1 MHPGETEPVTA
12 AESHEEIARLEDEI
26 EKLAET
32 LERCRKI
39 EIAAK
44 VAMAAGLIALISV
57 PVGLVTLG
65 PLLLVVA
72 ITAAIGGLVAY
83 GSNVSTERQA
93 MAELKAAEALRVE
106 LIEASELRLVAPA
119 PHPKRSGNGS
129 LRLSEK

>member
-12 AESHEEIARLEDEI
+12 ADRREEIARLEDEI
-26 EKLAET
+26 ENLADA

-39 EIAAK
+39 GIAAK
-44 VAMAAGLIALISV
+44 VAMAAGLAALISV
-57 PVGLVTLG
+57 PIGLVTLA
-65 PLLLVVA
+65 PLVLVVA

-93 MAELKAAEALRVE
+93 MAELKAAEVFRAQ
-106 LIEASELRLVAPA
+106 LIEASDLRLVAPV
-119 PHPKRSGNGS
+119 PHPRSSGNGS